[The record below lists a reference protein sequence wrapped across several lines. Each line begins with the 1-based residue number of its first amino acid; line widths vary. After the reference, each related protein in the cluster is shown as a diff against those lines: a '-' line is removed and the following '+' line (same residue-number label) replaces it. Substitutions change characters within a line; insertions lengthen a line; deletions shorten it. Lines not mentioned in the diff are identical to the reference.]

1 MPSSTLEFPPTAPIY
16 GGVVICGAPMPFLL
30 AFTLF
35 ALLDFVILFSVGSQI
50 GLLTTLLLVLATG
63 FIGLHLI
70 RREGAATFA
79 RARERLERGEMPSGE
94 LLTGAA
100 LIFGGAL
107 LMAPGFVSDALGFL
121 CLIPDARRLLG
132 KLLTVLGLRM
142 GSVQVHAGGGASAAP
157 PGAPMPTG
165 SRPPAGPATT
175 AAGRR
180 RGTATARR
188 IPWRATSS
196 PGTTGT
202 DEKILI
208 RGLESPSASP
218 TYRSATG
225 FGAVFAPLTRKAPV
239 ASPLQAEPGG
249 R

>member
-1 MPSSTLEFPPTAPIY
+1 
-16 GGVVICGAPMPFLL
+16 MPFLL

-79 RARERLERGEMPSGE
+79 RARERLERGEVPSGE

-121 CLIPDARRLLG
+121 CLIPDARRLMG
-132 KLLTVLGLRM
+132 KLLAWLGLRAQGFHVHM
-142 GSVQVHAGGGASAAP
+142 GSSDQRPGPRGPDEDWHQASRNDAP
-157 PGAPMPTG
+157 GPEASPGDRQDGPLEG
-165 SRPPAGPATT
+165 DFISRDD
-175 AAGRR
+175 GRR
-180 RGTATARR
+180 
-188 IPWRATSS
+188 
-196 PGTTGT
+196 
-202 DEKILI
+202 
-208 RGLESPSASP
+208 
-218 TYRSATG
+218 
-225 FGAVFAPLTRKAPV
+225 
-239 ASPLQAEPGG
+239 
-249 R
+249 

>member
-1 MPSSTLEFPPTAPIY
+1 
-16 GGVVICGAPMPFLL
+16 MPFLL

-79 RARERLERGEMPSGE
+79 RARERLERGEVPSGE

-107 LMAPGFVSDALGFL
+107 LMAPGFVSDALGFM

-132 KLLTVLGLRM
+132 KLIARLGIRAQ
-142 GSVQVHAGGGASAAP
+142 GIHVGGGHGDGPRQGHDADWQQAS
-157 PGAPMPTG
+157 G
-165 SRPPAGPATT
+165 SRRPYDARDASSSHGDDQDGPLE
-175 AAGRR
+175 GEFISGDDRR
-180 RGTATARR
+180 R
-188 IPWRATSS
+188 
-196 PGTTGT
+196 
-202 DEKILI
+202 
-208 RGLESPSASP
+208 
-218 TYRSATG
+218 
-225 FGAVFAPLTRKAPV
+225 
-239 ASPLQAEPGG
+239 
-249 R
+249 

>member
-1 MPSSTLEFPPTAPIY
+1 
-16 GGVVICGAPMPFLL
+16 MPFLL

-79 RARERLERGEMPSGE
+79 RARERLERGEVPSGE

-132 KLLTVLGLRM
+132 KLLAALGLRM
-142 GSVQVHAGGGASAAP
+142 GSVHVHTGG
-157 PGAPMPTG
+157 
-165 SRPPAGPATT
+165 
-175 AAGRR
+175 
-180 RGTATARR
+180 
-188 IPWRATSS
+188 TSS
-196 PGTTGT
+196 GPRQSTGT
-202 DEKILI
+202 DWQQASGAQHAQGSRDERAPGDEHEGPLEGDFISRNE
-208 RGLESPSASP
+208 RG
-218 TYRSATG
+218 R
-225 FGAVFAPLTRKAPV
+225 
-239 ASPLQAEPGG
+239 
-249 R
+249 

>member
-1 MPSSTLEFPPTAPIY
+1 
-16 GGVVICGAPMPFLL
+16 MPFLL

-79 RARERLERGEMPSGE
+79 RARERLERGEVPSGE

-142 GSVQVHAGGGASAAP
+142 GSVQVHTSGGDA
-157 PGAPMPTG
+157 
-165 SRPPAGPATT
+165 AGPRQGAD
-175 AAGRR
+175 ADWQQASGRPR
-180 RGTATARR
+180 NHSGGEAER
-188 IPWRATSS
+188 
-196 PGTTGT
+196 PGDGQEGPLEGDFISR
-202 DEKILI
+202 DE
-208 RGLESPSASP
+208 RN
-218 TYRSATG
+218 R
-225 FGAVFAPLTRKAPV
+225 
-239 ASPLQAEPGG
+239 
-249 R
+249 